1 VGGFLANSYGRDSCD
16 SGGLLALEGR
26 KLCLYHLFHSQLFPS
41 DHFWR
46 CDSEPERSSERA
58 GDPAL
63 LGVSRGQLCF
73 VGHQYVGLDL
83 LSSLLA
89 GPDPELLPD

>member
-1 VGGFLANSYGRDSCD
+1 
-16 SGGLLALEGR
+16 
-26 KLCLYHLFHSQLFPS
+26 
-41 DHFWR
+41 
-46 CDSEPERSSERA
+46 
-58 GDPAL
+58 
-63 LGVSRGQLCF
+63 